1 MSFITA
7 PSKHETLSQCCFNVG
22 PPSLT
27 LGQHY
32 TIIGSTSRACLKL
45 KLGIDAIPIPRKR
58 YPKLTLIW
66 ATTQSKTHVKV
77 ALFLGSGGNIWYGLL
92 TLKVLDYR
100 SQILTY
106 LKLCPAAAIHNF
118 KSVKIT
124 KMWNFKL
131 KTYTN
136 LVNLMFISRRM
147 KIHIEWKFT
156 LNQNS
161 LSENSHRVKIDIE

>member
-7 PSKHETLSQCCFNVG
+7 LSKHETLSQCCFNVG
-22 PPSLT
+22 PPSST

-45 KLGIDAIPIPRKR
+45 QLGIDDIPMPRKR
-58 YPKLTLIW
+58 YPKLTSIW

-77 ALFLGSGGNIWYGLL
+77 ALILGSGENISYGLL

-100 SQILTY
+100 IQILTY

-118 KSVKIT
+118 KWVKIT
-124 KMWNFKL
+124 KMWNFKI
-131 KTYTN
+131 KTYIN
-136 LVNLMFISRRM
+136 LVNLMFFSRRM
-147 KIHIEWKFT
+147 KMHIEWKFT
-156 LNQNS
+156 WS
-161 LSENSHRVKIDIE
+161 KNSH